1 MKLVGKYLIITM
13 LAFASSFSL
22 SAKEEE
28 ASKTHDSDSSI
39 TLDFQIYYK
48 VDSID
53 INPRYLD
60 NPKQIH
66 EIVHY
71 LNNSPKIDSITIY
84 AWASPEGGYAYNKRL
99 SQGRAKAAKDFL
111 LKNSPDS
118 LKLNASMIK
127 ISPLAENWEG
137 LIEIVEKEY
146 FRADRAKVLKILYNK
161 KIGDETRKWRLQQ
174 LDKGRTWKYLV
185 RRYMP
190 RLRTAKWTCVWA
202 ETLIPV
208 PDLPIPSDGLNV
220 VPKGT
225 INRPTII
232 ANKEGHKIPFDI
244 KPADTTKLINDH
256 TLLKD
261 YLNKLHEDKWER
273 IWPAPKPPVAAID
286 AKKDSL
292 MVVHK
297 GDIIDN
303 RADGKSDITLPY
315 EIDPADTAKMKNA
328 HALIDE
334 YLTKL
339 DEDKWERIWPTPK
352 PPVPALEAQE
362 DSLVVVHGGDI
373 IDNRSASQVDF
384 TSPYE
389 VEHTDSCKITN
400 EHTIFDNY
408 LTRLDE
414 DKWERIWP
422 TPKPPVPALDAQEDS
437 LMAVHGGDIIY
448 TPVPQTCPITSSR
461 LTILAPRTN
470 LLMPGLSIGVE
481 VPIKKNWSVGF
492 NYSYPWFVSSENK
505 WCVEKLSWMLDA
517 KYWFTND
524 KTEWSDDSKLKGHGI
539 GLYAGLGYYD
549 FQNNVKGAQG
559 EFVDFGV
566 DYTYALPIAND
577 KLRFEFNIG
586 LGFIKTYYRP
596 YTPSSDYEDLI
607 KEPGVKYRSTNFV
620 GPTRAGVSLVY
631 PITVTVKKS
640 PYTKKMERELR
651 KAEKENNKA
660 GGNND

>member
-1 MKLVGKYLIITM
+1 M

-244 KPADTTKLINDH
+244 K
-256 TLLKD
+256 
-261 YLNKLHEDKWER
+261 
-273 IWPAPKPPVAAID
+273 
-286 AKKDSL
+286 
-292 MVVHK
+292 
-297 GDIIDN
+297 
-303 RADGKSDITLPY
+303 
-315 EIDPADTAKMKNA
+315 PADTAKMKNA